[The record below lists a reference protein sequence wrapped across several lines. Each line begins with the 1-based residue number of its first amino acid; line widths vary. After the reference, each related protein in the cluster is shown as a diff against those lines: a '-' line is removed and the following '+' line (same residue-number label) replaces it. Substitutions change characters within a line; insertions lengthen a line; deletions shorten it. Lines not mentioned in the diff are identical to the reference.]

1 MQNIRLDAG
10 AAALLARLHGAG
22 YAAYAVGGCVRD
34 SLLGRTPQD
43 WDLCTSARPEQ
54 VLALFGEGQC
64 IPTGL
69 QHGTVTIKY
78 GGQLYETTTFRTEGA
93 YTDGRHP
100 DEVHFV
106 PDVRQDLARR
116 DFTINAMA
124 YNDAEG
130 LIDPFGGQQD
140 LQQGI
145 LRAVGDPATRFEED
159 ALRILRLYRFAARF
173 GGELAARL
181 EFRTINGVAARI
193 IALYSRMY
201 GRTPPEL
208 IRNESETTPLLMRL
222 WQDTNHEYPA
232 ESTVKDLRTAITYIK
247 NMCLT
252 DAELDELETDI
263 ENLPD
268 LYRGYQ
274 KALKAAHKMDYDD
287 QLCFALQILRG
298 APAVA
303 AAFRKRYKYFCVDES
318 QDTSKVQ
325 HEIIR
330 VLAQESGN
338 IFMVGDEDQSIYG
351 FRAAYPQALMD
362 FEKTYPGAQI
372 LLMEQNYRS
381 TEPILEAA
389 NRFVARNR
397 YRRPKTIA
405 PTQGPGAPLQIVTVP
420 RRADQLPFLFET
432 AQHCDTGTVVL
443 FRNHE
448 SALPII
454 DLCERR
460 GIPYACKAVD
470 QTFFT
475 NKIVRNVTDIFTLA
489 AHPADGETFL
499 RCYYKFGV
507 PVTRAQ
513 ALFACNQAR
522 QYGQGC
528 WTALLNEDSIRPRTR
543 AAMAD
548 VADGLARL
556 PKMAADD
563 AVRFLA
569 DQLGYGKY
577 LDKNGMDRTKLAV
590 LEMLGAQEP
599 TPRHLLRR
607 LEKLRSII
615 QNHENPPGCR
625 FLLSTIHS
633 AKGLEY
639 DRVILLDVLDGI
651 LPAKPELCCRTPGE
665 TQQYEEDRRLFYVA
679 MTRARQQLVL
689 FDCAAERS
697 AFVDEVLSGLPGHR
711 KCHDAEPAGRRTPPP
726 AARAPLPPVD
736 VDSITAVGAHV
747 RHAVFGPGTV
757 ESVAGRR
764 VTVRFTAGPRTL
776 DAQVVAERHLMWAE

>member
-1 MQNIRLDAG
+1 MLVVSNFSAYGRGIERGCLLQKETFIKQYAAG
-10 AAALLARLHGAG
+10 LNPQQLAAVQAVHRPVLLLAVPGSGKTTVLVTRLG
-22 YAAYAVGGCVRD
+22 YMVLCCDVPPAQILTMTYTVAATHEMRG
-34 SLLGRTPQD
+34 
-43 WDLCTSARPEQ
+43 
-54 VLALFGEGQC
+54 
-64 IPTGL
+64 
-69 QHGTVTIKY
+69 
-78 GGQLYETTTFRTEGA
+78 
-93 YTDGRHP
+93 
-100 DEVHFV
+100 
-106 PDVRQDLARR
+106 
-116 DFTINAMA
+116 
-124 YNDAEG
+124 
-130 LIDPFGGQQD
+130 
-140 LQQGI
+140 
-145 LRAVGDPATRFEED
+145 
-159 ALRILRLYRFAARF
+159 RFAARF
-173 GGELAARL
+173 GAELAGQMT
-181 EFRTINGVAARI
+181 FRTINGLSAVI
-193 IALYSRMY
+193 LQYYSRVY
-201 GRTPPEL
+201 GRRQPEL
-208 IRNESETTPLLMRL
+208 LTNEGDITRMLTDI
-222 WQDTNHEYPA
+222 WQQVNREFPT
-232 ESTVKDLRTAITYIK
+232 ESTLKELRTAITYIK
-247 NMCLT
+247 NMALT
-252 DAELDELETDI
+252 DEEIEGLETDLA
-263 ENLPD
+263 NLPE
-268 LYRGYQ
+268 LYRRYQ
-274 KALKAAHKMDYDD
+274 AALKRAGQMDYDD
-287 QLCFALQILRG
+287 QMVFALQILRA
-298 APAVA
+298 APPVLAY
-303 AAFRKRYKYFCVDES
+303 FQQRYKYFCVDES
-318 QDTSKVQ
+318 QDTSKIQ

-330 VLAQESGN
+330 LLAGRSLN
-338 IFMVGDEDQSIYG
+338 LFMVGDEDQSIYG

-432 AQHCDTGTVVL
+432 AQHCDTGTAVL

-475 NKIVRNVTDIFTLA
+475 NKIVRDVTDIFTLA

-711 KCHDAEPAGRRTPPP
+711 KRHDAEPAGRRTPPP